1 MKKLNLLS
9 ALIPLI
15 FVTSCG
21 TNEPK
26 EEGINTKIEK
36 LLSQDSSPI
45 VFENEPTPAFITV
58 TSPKDTRLNKM
69 VSVAI
74 NRPINIIAAIDAAD
88 STLSVSA
95 DEKVDLKKI
104 FIVKFNNQSMGSYF
118 KYLENIT
125 GYALELNDGVVYV
138 RSTQFKTWNLQS
150 LSMVDEVR
158 ETSAKKDIKSDKEN
172 DVSKTL
178 AKKTNWTVIINH
190 VKNIMNGGTS
200 QTISTESASS
210 QNEVKQGSNKQTTTF
225 RDKTPVVVTDN
236 QQLGTISAFGL
247 PNRIQQVDKWIKR
260 LINASNRQIHLQVQV
275 LDVIVD
281 DSAGQGINW
290 NLISKQSSQIKIS
303 NTSQQ
308 SLSGAGITS
317 IGTVAGTVIDL
328 GKKISLDFMLNLLRK
343 QGKVKVSNQ
352 PNITVTNGREAYITT
367 GDEFSYVESIDA
379 QKDAQGQVTITSNV
393 ERMSVG
399 VDMRVTPKILED
411 GRIVVK
417 IVPVIS
423 SVKSFTTLTTG
434 KGDSLQKFET
444 PNIALQK
451 LTTQVIVDSGKTIH
465 LGGLIA
471 SKVASASKGL
481 PGGGWMDFMFKGRKS
496 SLERREVVILITP
509 TIVR

>member
-1 MKKLNLLS
+1 MNKTILMTATMLLS
-9 ALIPLI
+9 LII
-15 FVTSCG
+15 SGCG
-21 TNEPK
+21 TNETKVSVDDTIKNILSK
-26 EEGINTKIEK
+26 E
-36 LLSQDSSPI
+36 QSPI
-45 VFENEPTPAFITV
+45 VFESEPTPAFIV
-58 TSPKDTRLNKM
+58 VKSPKDKRLEKIVNI
-69 VSVAI
+69 AT
-74 NRPINIIAAIDAAD
+74 NQPINVIAAIDAAD

-118 KYLENIT
+118 RYLENIT

-138 RSTQFKTWNLQS
+138 RSTQFKNWNLQS

-158 ETSAKKDIKSDKEN
+158 ETSAKKDIQSSEGN
-172 DVSKTL
+172 DASKVLTTQ
-178 AKKTNWTVIINH
+178 TNWTAIINH
-190 VKNIMNGGTS
+190 VKNIMNGGAS
-200 QTISTESASS
+200 QTI
-210 QNEVKQGSNKQTTTF
+210 QGSSKQTTIF
-225 RDKTPVVVTDN
+225 RDKTPVIVTDN

-247 PNRIQQVDKWIKR
+247 PSRIQQVDQWIKR
-260 LINASNRQIHLQVQV
+260 LISASNRQIHLQVQV

-303 NTSQQ
+303 NASQQ
-308 SLSGAGITS
+308 SSSGAGIAS

-352 PNITVTNGREAYITT
+352 PNITVSNGREAYITT
-367 GDEFSYVESIDA
+367 GDEFSYVESINA

-393 ERMSVG
+393 DRMSVG

-434 KGDSLQKFET
+434 AGNSLQKFET

-509 TIVR
+509 TIVK

>member
-1 MKKLNLLS
+1 MNKLKLLS
-9 ALIPLI
+9 TLIP
-15 FVTSCG
+15 FVLVSSLSGCG
-21 TNEPK
+21 TNKPK
-26 EEGINTKIEK
+26 EESVNTRIEK
-36 LLSQDSSPI
+36 LLSQNISPI

-58 TSPKDTRLNKM
+58 TSPRDARLNKM
-69 VSVAI
+69 VNVSV
-74 NRPINIIAAIDAAD
+74 NQPINIIAAINFAD
-88 STLSVSA
+88 DTLSVSP
-95 DEKVDLKKI
+95 DEKVDLKKV
-104 FIVKFNNQSMGSYF
+104 FVVKFNRQAMSSYF

-138 RSTQFKTWNLQS
+138 RSTKFKTWNLQS
-150 LSMVDEVR
+150 LSMTDKAI
-158 ETSAKKDIKSDKEN
+158 ETSAKKDIKTEDSDTAKAL
-172 DVSKTL
+172 T
-178 AKKTNWTVIINH
+178 KKTNWATIVEH
-190 VKNIMNGGTS
+190 VKNIMNGGIS
-200 QTISTESASS
+200 KTIDIKSESS
-210 QNEVKQGSNKQTTTF
+210 QDEADSKLTTTF

-247 PNRIQQVDKWIKR
+247 PNRIQRVDTWIKN
-260 LINASNRQIHLQVQV
+260 LISASNRQIHLQVQV
-275 LDVIVD
+275 IDVIVD

-290 NLISKQSSQIKIS
+290 NLISKQSSEIQIS

-308 SLSGAGITS
+308 SLSGAGVTS

-343 QGKVKVSNQ
+343 QGKVKVTNQ
-352 PNITVTNGREAYITT
+352 PNVTVTNGREAYITT
-367 GDEFSYVESIDA
+367 GDEFSYVASIDS
-379 QKDAQGQVTITSNV
+379 QKDAQGQITITSNI

-399 VDMRVTPKILED
+399 VDMRVTPKILDD

-417 IVPVIS
+417 IVPIIS

-434 KGDSLQKFET
+434 KGNSLQKFET

-451 LTTQVIVDSGKTIH
+451 LTTQVIVESGKTIH

-471 SKVASASKGL
+471 SKVANASKGL

-496 SLERREVVILITP
+496 SLERREIVILVTP

>member
-1 MKKLNLLS
+1 MNKTILMTATMLLS
-9 ALIPLI
+9 LII
-15 FVTSCG
+15 SGCG
-21 TNEPK
+21 TNETKVSVDDTIKNILSK
-26 EEGINTKIEK
+26 E
-36 LLSQDSSPI
+36 QSPI
-45 VFENEPTPAFITV
+45 VFESEPTPAFIV
-58 TSPKDTRLNKM
+58 VKSPKDKRLEKIVNI
-69 VSVAI
+69 AT
-74 NRPINIIAAIDAAD
+74 NQPINVIAAIDAAD

-118 KYLENIT
+118 RYLENIT

-138 RSTQFKTWNLQS
+138 RSTQFKIWNLQS

-158 ETSAKKDIKSDKEN
+158 ETSAKKDIQSSEGN
-172 DVSKTL
+172 DASKVLTTQ
-178 AKKTNWTVIINH
+178 TNWTAIINH
-190 VKNIMNGGTS
+190 VKNIMNGGAS
-200 QTISTESASS
+200 QTI
-210 QNEVKQGSNKQTTTF
+210 QGSSKQATIF
-225 RDKTPVVVTDN
+225 RDKTPVIVTDN

-247 PNRIQQVDKWIKR
+247 PSRIQQVDQWIKR
-260 LINASNRQIHLQVQV
+260 LISASNRQIHLQVQV

-303 NTSQQ
+303 NASQQ
-308 SLSGAGITS
+308 SSSGAGIAS

-352 PNITVTNGREAYITT
+352 PNITVSNGREAYITT
-367 GDEFSYVESIDA
+367 GDEFSYVESINA

-393 ERMSVG
+393 DRMSVG

-434 KGDSLQKFET
+434 AGNSLQKFET

-509 TIVR
+509 TIVK